1 MGERW
6 VQGHETGAEAR
17 DSAKKLLFL
26 PHHIQMQEAS
36 WFWFPIHRF
45 HSLSLMCNVLQF
57 LTTPLDGFDGDSN
70 YGMLSGM
77 NRCTNGVEVKASNR
91 GTYYVTGSP
100 SRSSSTSPPQSDIGD
115 ISSILQFIATT
126 GTPSY
131 AAVSPAGSFASNNGV
146 INSMANQ
153 YLYQPGA
160 MQYQQQQ
167 PRMQPETPKKLQR
180 PKSANVPLTKDVV
193 RDLQQQAS
201 RFLEEQCQQYMQ
213 QQGQDHCLQ
222 QHLQRQHQL
231 QQQQQ
236 EIEQQLQQHQNLFI
250 GSQHQDP
257 FLPSHFF
264 GGNLFQQPQ
273 QQHLQTAVP
282 QQSLSGNNN
291 NATTKPNFQFSSSQ
305 GQHSQAYQG
314 ATQTYQP
321 LPPYTSVPNMTNNS
335 QVTVTKTTTSIPGQ
349 STQSSG
355 NSSLSYVAVPPPLP
369 LPPQGFT
376 LNPVSNGRPS
386 LQRQGSGGHAS
397 HKLKPQQNVQP
408 QLKVKPLAAGN
419 QTQQQ
424 VVTNP
429 REQVQQQQKQ
439 EQQQQLQDYRPP
451 PQYPGVVA
459 SITPQAVSQQ
469 PQIGGE
475 QQQRELRRSFEM
487 LERMQNL
494 TLSQPDLTKLLEKQ
508 QDVPKLLALSKTD
521 LDLPIKSH
529 LVPTTPVGSPQR
541 QEVPPEQTHQ
551 PQQQQQQQQEL
562 LMEIQEVPCK
572 QPLKQS
578 VQQSVH
584 SPPTVNEQ
592 R

>member
-1 MGERW
+1 M
-6 VQGHETGAEAR
+6 
-17 DSAKKLLFL
+17 
-26 PHHIQMQEAS
+26 
-36 WFWFPIHRF
+36 
-45 HSLSLMCNVLQF
+45 
-57 LTTPLDGFDGDSN
+57 TTPLDGFDGDSN

-77 NRCTNGVEVKASNR
+77 NRCTNGVEVKASNP

-100 SRSSSTSPPQSDIGD
+100 SRSSSTSPPHSDIGD

-131 AAVSPAGSFASNNGV
+131 TAVSPAGSFASNNGG
-146 INSMANQ
+146 IYSMANQ
-153 YLYQPGA
+153 YYQPGPV
-160 MQYQQQQ
+160 QHYQQQ

-231 QQQQQ
+231 QQQQH

-264 GGNLFQQPQ
+264 GGSLFQQP

-282 QQSLSGNNN
+282 QQESLNGNNN
-291 NATTKPNFQFSSSQ
+291 NTASKPNFQFSSSE
-305 GQHSQAYQG
+305 GQHNQAYQG

-321 LPPYTSVPNMTNNS
+321 LPPYTSVPNMTNTS
-335 QVTVTKTTTSIPGQ
+335 QVTVTKTTTSIPCQ

-355 NSSLSYVAVPPPLP
+355 NTSPSYVAVPPPLP

-376 LNPVSNGRPS
+376 LNPVSNGRPA
-386 LQRQGSGGHAS
+386 LQRQGSGGHVS

-408 QLKVKPLAAGN
+408 QLKVKPLAGGN

-424 VVTNP
+424 VVTNNP
-429 REQVQQQQKQ
+429 RQQVQQQQQ
-439 EQQQQLQDYRPP
+439 QPQQQEYRPP

-459 SITPQAVSQQ
+459 SIAPRAVSQQ
-469 PQIGGE
+469 PQNCGE

-494 TLSQPDLTKLLEKQ
+494 TLSQPDLTKLLENQ
-508 QDVPKLLALSKTD
+508 QDVPNLLALSKTD
-521 LDLPIKSH
+521 PDLPIKSH
-529 LVPTTPVGSPQR
+529 SVPTTPVGSPQR
-541 QEVPPEQTHQ
+541 QETPPEQTHQ
-551 PQQQQQQQQEL
+551 PQQQPQQQQQQQQNQQKEL
-562 LMEIQEVPCK
+562 LMEVQEVPCK
-572 QPLKQS
+572 QPLKQP
-578 VQQSVH
+578 VQQPVH
-584 SPPTVNEQ
+584 SPPDVNEQ

>member
-1 MGERW
+1 
-6 VQGHETGAEAR
+6 
-17 DSAKKLLFL
+17 
-26 PHHIQMQEAS
+26 
-36 WFWFPIHRF
+36 
-45 HSLSLMCNVLQF
+45 MCNVLQF

-70 YGMLSGM
+70 YGLLSGM
-77 NRCTNGVEVKASNR
+77 NRCTNGVEVKASNP

-100 SRSSSTSPPQSDIGD
+100 SRSSSTSPPQSDISD

-131 AAVSPAGSFASNNGV
+131 TAVSPAGSFASNNGG
-146 INSMANQ
+146 IYSMANQ
-153 YLYQPGA
+153 YLYQQGP
-160 MQYQQQQ
+160 MQHHQQQ

-213 QQGQDHCLQ
+213 HQGQDHCLQ
-222 QHLQRQHQL
+222 SHLQRQHQL

-257 FLPSHFF
+257 FLSSHFF
-264 GGNLFQQPQ
+264 GGSLFQQPQ

-291 NATTKPNFQFSSSQ
+291 NNATTKPNFQFSSSQ
-305 GQHSQAYQG
+305 GQHNQAYQG

-321 LPPYTSVPNMTNNS
+321 LPPYTSVPNMTKNS
-335 QVTVTKTTTSIPGQ
+335 QVTVTKTNTSIPGQ

-355 NSSLSYVAVPPPLP
+355 NSSPSYVAVPPPLP

-386 LQRQGSGGHAS
+386 LQREGSGGHAS

-408 QLKVKPLAAGN
+408 QLKVKPLAGGN

-424 VVTNP
+424 VVTNNP
-429 REQVQQQQKQ
+429 RQQVQQQQ
-439 EQQQQLQDYRPP
+439 QQQDYKPP

-459 SITPQAVSQQ
+459 SIAPQAVSQQ
-469 PQIGGE
+469 QQIGGE

-494 TLSQPDLTKLLEKQ
+494 TLSQPDLTKLLENQ

-529 LVPTTPVGSPQR
+529 SVPTTPVGSPQR
-541 QEVPPEQTHQ
+541 QEVPPVQTYQ
-551 PQQQQQQQQEL
+551 PQRQQQQEL
-562 LMEIQEVPCK
+562 VMEIQEVPCK
-572 QPLKQS
+572 QPLKQP

-584 SPPTVNEQ
+584 SPPEVNEQ